1 MTNGDA
7 IVESRVGLQTDGGRV
22 TLPSPVGLS
31 GLVLPGRVG
40 SGSAVGY
47 VPKLNISRSRDRA
60 SALMGASADDVPNRM
75 VAVIVSLS
83 DLSWV
88 LSAGVV
94 YRVYVV
100 SISACGEVRHF
111 YCIDI
116 GVACW
121 KSWR

>member
-31 GLVLPGRVG
+31 GLVG
-40 SGSAVGY
+40 SGSVVGY